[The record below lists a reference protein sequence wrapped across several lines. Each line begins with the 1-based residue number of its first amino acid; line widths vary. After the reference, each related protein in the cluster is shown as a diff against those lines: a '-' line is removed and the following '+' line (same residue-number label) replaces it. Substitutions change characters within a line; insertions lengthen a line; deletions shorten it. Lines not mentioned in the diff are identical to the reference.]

1 MTTAA
6 SASFIHST
14 YIVVLGRPADAV
26 ALQTYGAMLDA
37 GPGNESKVVLA
48 VLASDEAQNIYS
60 KLTVAQMIDVLY
72 GHMFGKPADVV
83 LRDRLAAQIENGS
96 ADMEDVFFLIVSP
109 QGASEAATISA
120 KIAAANTFMAQIDTP
135 VDVQA
140 YRGERA
146 NDLLRDYLDNVRDAP
161 TLAAAT
167 TPVALNALLLSIG
180 AVAPAAAPV
189 LIDIQVQEMYI
200 AFFGRAA
207 DFNGLKFWTGTFN
220 GKPSDAT
227 QETVAAAFGN
237 AQEYRDTYGGKTSA
251 VMVDTVYKNLFG
263 RSGETAGVDYW
274 SSLLDKG
281 AIGLHNVVKAIAE
294 GARGSDLFA
303 YDAKVTVASAI
314 SAQLDTPAETIA
326 YGGNAANK
334 LVYAYIA
341 RVKDAVT
348 FTAAVDPLEIKKLID
363 SMLAVVPQALGDA
376 VVADAP
382 PDAVVLVG
390 APVSDA
396 GNFYY

>member
-1 MTTAA
+1 MPTVA
-6 SASFIHST
+6 SANFIHST
-14 YIVVLGRPADAV
+14 YVVVLGRPADAV

-48 VLASDEAQNIYS
+48 VLASNEAQNIYG
-60 KLTVAQMIDVLY
+60 KLTVAQAIDVLY
-72 GHMFGKPADVV
+72 GHMFGKPADVG

-96 ADMEDVFFLIVSP
+96 ADLEDVFSLIISP
-109 QGASEAATISA
+109 QGAAEAAAVSA
-120 KIAAANTFMAQIDTP
+120 KLAAASTFMTLIDTP
-135 VDVQA
+135 LEVQA

-146 NDLLRDYLDNVRDAP
+146 NDLLRDYLDTVRDAP

-167 TPVALNALLLSIG
+167 TPAALDALLRSIG
-180 AVAPAAAPV
+180 AVAPVAAPV

-207 DFNGLKFWTGTFN
+207 DYNGLGFWTGTFN

-227 QETVAAAFGN
+227 QGLVAAAFGN

-263 RSGETAGVDYW
+263 RSGEKAGVDYW
-274 SSLLDKG
+274 SGLLDQG

-314 SAQLDTPAETIA
+314 SAQLDKPAEIIA

-341 RVKDAVT
+341 RVKDAAT
-348 FTAAVDPLEIKKLID
+348 FTAAVDPLEITKLID
-363 SMLAVVPQALGDA
+363 SMVGIMPQMAGDA
-376 VVADAP
+376 VVSVAP
-382 PDAVVLVG
+382 HDAVVLVG

-396 GNFYY
+396 GNFY